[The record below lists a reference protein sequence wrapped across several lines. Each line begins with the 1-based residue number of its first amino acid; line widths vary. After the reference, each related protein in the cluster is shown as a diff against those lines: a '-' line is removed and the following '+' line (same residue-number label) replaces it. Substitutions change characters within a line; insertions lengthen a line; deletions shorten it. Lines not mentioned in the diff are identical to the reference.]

1 MIIRILG
8 FAAIVAF
15 GAVSIT
21 LIGYGIGYGAVMV
34 WWAFKLFQ
42 MCPHGCIATFGG

>member
-1 MIIRILG
+1 MNPFRILG

-21 LIGYGIGYGAVMV
+21 LIGYGAVMV
-34 WWAFKLFQ
+34 WGAFKLFQ